1 MPAQSP
7 EQIIRQMFEVFT
19 DFSSDPATLTEFMT
33 PDYRQFVDGREMTL
47 AEFLEHAVALRNA
60 LQRLEIDIQQIV
72 CQGNQAATVHI
83 ARATRL
89 SGEKSQIKVI
99 AFYQFNNGRLCL
111 VDELTHVLSGQD
123 DDKALGSVR

>member
-1 MPAQSP
+1 MSDFNP
-7 EQIIRQMFEVFT
+7 EQIIRQIFAAFT
-19 DFSSDPATLTEFMT
+19 DFSSDPAALSAFMT

-47 AEFLEHAVALRNA
+47 YEFQNHAMSLRR
-60 LQRLEIDIQQIV
+60 LLKMLEIDIQQIV

-89 SGEKSQIKVI
+89 SGKQSQIKVI

-111 VDELTHVLSGQD
+111 VDELTHVLNGHD
-123 DDKALGSVR
+123 GDKSLGSVR

>member
-1 MPAQSP
+1 MSDFNP
-7 EQIIRQMFEVFT
+7 EQIIRKIFAAFT
-19 DFSSDPATLTEFMT
+19 DFSSDPAALSAFMT

-47 AEFLEHAVALRNA
+47 DEFQNHAMSLRR
-60 LQRLEIDIQQIV
+60 LLKMLEIDIQQIV

-89 SGEKSQIKVI
+89 SGKQSQIKVI

-111 VDELTHVLSGQD
+111 VDELTHVLNGHD
-123 DDKALGSVR
+123 GDKSLGSVQ